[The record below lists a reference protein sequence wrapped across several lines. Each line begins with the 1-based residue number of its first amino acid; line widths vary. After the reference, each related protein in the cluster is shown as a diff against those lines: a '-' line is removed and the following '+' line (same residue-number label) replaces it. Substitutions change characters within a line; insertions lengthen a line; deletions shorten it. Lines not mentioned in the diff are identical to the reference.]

1 MVSQAIAAVEPVR
14 ALVRAIQ
21 RLFRAHENR
30 NIRAAE
36 FRRIE
41 RVSRGLLNGNVSC
54 NGGNRQHAHLRG
66 SQRHDQG
73 HGIIG
78 SCVRVN
84 QEERF
89 HAA

>member
-1 MVSQAIAAVEPVR
+1 MVSQAVTSMEPVS

-30 NIRAAE
+30 NIRAAKL
-36 FRRIE
+36 RRIE
-41 RVSRGLLNGNVSC
+41 RVSRGLLNGNVSGD
-54 NGGNRQHAHLRG
+54 GGNRQDTHLRG

-73 HGIIG
+73 HGVVG
-78 SCVRVN
+78 SGVGIN
-84 QEERF
+84 QERRF